1 MKSKA
6 KVVVVGGGVVGEN
19 AAIIATGMQAK
30 VFIVDKSIN
39 RLDELK
45 NNLDKD
51 NIKFIQ
57 MSSLEL
63 ENNFKNK
70 SFDLIW
76 IDGDHLNPQ
85 VTIDIFQCLKLIK
98 NNGVICVD
106 DILKDDEILKKGV
119 NNEYISGD
127 SFKTL
132 EYFNNLGYLKTSYL
146 LKRVSR
152 RNLDGKKFISIS
164 SLKDLT

>member
-1 MKSKA
+1 
-6 KVVVVGGGVVGEN
+6 
-19 AAIIATGMQAK
+19 
-30 VFIVDKSIN
+30 
-39 RLDELK
+39 
-45 NNLDKD
+45 
-51 NIKFIQ
+51 

-63 ENNFKNK
+63 ENIFKNK

-119 NNEYISGD
+119 NKEYISGD

-132 EYFNNLGYLKTSYL
+132 EYFNHLEYLKTSYL